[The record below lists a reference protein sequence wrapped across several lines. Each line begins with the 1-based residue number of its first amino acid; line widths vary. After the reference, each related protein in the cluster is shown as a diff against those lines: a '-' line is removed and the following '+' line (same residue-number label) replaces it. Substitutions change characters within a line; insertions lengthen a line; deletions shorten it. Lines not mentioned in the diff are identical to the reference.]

1 MLLFIEYDESNC
13 RRESGQKST
22 GKETKAKEKVSSRF
36 YKKRNTEEAQISTCA
51 KVRTR
56 FAWIQIIVCTENF

>member
-1 MLLFIEYDESNC
+1 MMKVIVV
-13 RRESGQKST
+13 
-22 GKETKAKEKVSSRF
+22 EKVVRKAQEKRQRLKKRLVQDF
-36 YKKRNTEEAQISTCA
+36 TKKRNTEEAQISTCA